1 MTGGAVLA
9 GGAGRRLGRPKAAA
23 PVGGVPLAERAV
35 ALLRTR
41 CSEVVVAS
49 RPEVA
54 LPPLGV
60 PVVHDRPGGAGP
72 LAGIAAALAA
82 LASDDALVLACDL
95 PLAAPALDALGRLPA
110 GTAAVCADAGEAQP
124 LCARYPR
131 LRALAEA
138 ERLLAAGE
146 GAAHALAAAMGAVL
160 VPVPAETLLN
170 VNSPAD
176 LARAEALLAGG
187 EGGAQAQHP
196 GR

>member
-9 GGAGRRLGRPKAAA
+9 GGAGRRLGRPKAGA
-23 PVGGVPLAERAV
+23 PLGGVPLAERAV

-41 CSEVVVAS
+41 CAEVVVAS

-60 PVVHDRPGGAGP
+60 PVVHDRPGSAGP

-82 LASDDALVLACDL
+82 LRSDDALVLACDL
-95 PLAAPALDALGRLPA
+95 PLAAPALDALLRLPP
-110 GTAAVCADAGEAQP
+110 GTAAICADAGRPQP

-138 ERLLAAGE
+138 EGLLAAGE
-146 GAAHALAAAMGAVL
+146 GAAHALAAAMAAAL
-160 VPVPAETLLN
+160 VPAPAEALLN
-170 VNSPAD
+170 VNAAAD